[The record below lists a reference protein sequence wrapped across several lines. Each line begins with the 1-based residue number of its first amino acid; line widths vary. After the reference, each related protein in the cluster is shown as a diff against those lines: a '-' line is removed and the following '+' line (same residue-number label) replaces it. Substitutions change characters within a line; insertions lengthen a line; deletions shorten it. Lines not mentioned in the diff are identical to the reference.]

1 MTSKFIPGRSF
12 ALFAFLAVVV
22 MVAGCDSFSGMV
34 PTRDATNTE
43 SAEAPQAA
51 PSTNGPPTG
60 DANGGMEMAGQMP
73 GPGEMEMPG
82 TDGVEMAEMMM
93 GEGELAVPDDG
104 PEGFDT
110 ASDMAGQLGS
120 TIPGDDAPDAATGT
134 EGYFNQ
140 PGGIGLDPA
149 VGDGAPGDLSTANGE
164 YLNSFGGSGPDGPMA
179 GPGGP
184 AAVPGGPGQTPGRP
198 GQKPRGNAGGK
209 PAPAANPSAIGTKL
223 RNKNGAP
230 APGSRPGP
238 PRVGSAPKAASG
250 GNSPAPSFNQQPLF
264 RLSNPVC
271 LFDGTGFS
279 ISFSVDYQLLREP
292 EAGVSYFWVVS
303 FEELDKSGQGSS
315 IRKIQQPFK
324 PTESSTLRVIV
335 PLKGQ
340 PKEPYRCVIAAKK
353 GNQLKQVSKSTTF
366 PPTFK

>member
-1 MTSKFIPGRSF
+1 MTSKFNLCRSF
-12 ALFAFLAVVV
+12 ALFAFLAVVA
-22 MVAGCDSFSGMV
+22 MVTGCDSFSGMV
-34 PTRDATNTE
+34 PTSDTTNTE

-51 PSTNGPPTG
+51 SSTNGPPTG
-60 DANGGMEMAGQMP
+60 NANGGMEMAGQMP
-73 GPGEMEMPG
+73 GPGGMEMPG
-82 TDGVEMAEMMM
+82 SDGVEMAEMMM
-93 GEGELAVPDDG
+93 GEGQLAVPDGG
-104 PEGFDT
+104 PDGFDT
-110 ASDMAGQLGS
+110 ASDPAGQLGS
-120 TIPGDDAPDAATGT
+120 TIPDDGAPDAVAGT
-134 EGYFNQ
+134 DEYFNR

-149 VGDGAPGDLSTANGE
+149 VGDGTPGDLGAANQE
-164 YLNSFGGSGPDGPMA
+164 YLNSFGVGGE
-179 GPGGP
+179 GP
-184 AAVPGGPGQTPGRP
+184 AAVPGGPDQSP
-198 GQKPRGNAGGK
+198 GQPGQRPRGNASGK

-230 APGSRPGP
+230 AQASRPAP
-238 PRVGSAPKAASG
+238 PRTGSAPKAASG
-250 GNSPAPSFNQQPLF
+250 GNSPAPSFTQQPLF

-279 ISFSVDYQLLREP
+279 ISFSVDYQLLRAPEP
-292 EAGVSYFWVVS
+292 GVSYLWVVS

-315 IRKIQQPFK
+315 IRKVQQSFK
-324 PTESSTLRVIV
+324 PTDSSSTLRVIV